1 MVFFYLTSRLSLLY
15 YYLSKRQIN
24 NNREKRK
31 IMANALDA
39 VLAQYEQNTSKSN
52 NGRQSISQEDR
63 LKRYFTTYLPKGTS
77 SGQKRVRI
85 LPTPD
90 GSSPF
95 KEVWYHEVQIDGK
108 WTKLYDPGK
117 NDGERSPLTEVYEE
131 LISTGKESD
140 KDLARQYRPRKFYI
154 VKLIDRDNEDHGP
167 KFWRFKDN
175 YKQEGI
181 LDKIIPI
188 WKAKGDVTDANEG
201 RDLMVEL
208 SKAKTPKGIEYTVV
222 QTVMYDD
229 PCPIHS
235 EKSQMDEWMTNEL
248 TWQDVYAQKPVEY
261 LEAIARG
268 ETPVW
273 SSDLKKYVYGDDS
286 SEVVL
291 GGSNESTKTEETTD
305 PQSKMGVDTDLPF

>member
-1 MVFFYLTSRLSLLY
+1 
-15 YYLSKRQIN
+15 
-24 NNREKRK
+24 
-31 IMANALDA
+31 MANALDA

-52 NGRQSISQEDR
+52 TGKQSISQEDR

-229 PCPIHS
+229 PCAIHTD
-235 EKSQMDEWMTNEL
+235 ESQMKEWMTDEL

-261 LEAIARG
+261 LEAISRG
-268 ETPVW
+268 DTPVW

>member
-1 MVFFYLTSRLSLLY
+1 
-15 YYLSKRQIN
+15 
-24 NNREKRK
+24 
-31 IMANALDA
+31 MANALDA
-39 VLAQYEQNTSKSN
+39 VLAQYEKNTTKNASGN
-52 NGRQSISQEDR
+52 QSMSQEDR
-63 LKRYFTTYLPKGTS
+63 LKRYFTTYLPKGTK

-85 LPTPD
+85 LPTSD

-140 KDLARQYRPRKFYI
+140 KELARQYRPRKFYI
-154 VKLIDRDNEDHGP
+154 VKLIDRENEDHGP

-188 WKAKGDVTDANEG
+188 WKAKGDITDANEG
-201 RDLMVEL
+201 RDLIIEL

-229 PCPIHS
+229 PCSIS
-235 EKSQMDEWMTNEL
+235 EDAEQQKEWVEDEL

-273 SSDLKKYVYGDDS
+273 DSELKKYVYG
-286 SEVVL
+286 EEEEMTI
-291 GGSNESTKTEETTD
+291 GGSTNKKEKAEDFSD
-305 PQSKMGVDTDLPF
+305 PQDDYDVDDDLPF

>member
-1 MVFFYLTSRLSLLY
+1 
-15 YYLSKRQIN
+15 
-24 NNREKRK
+24 
-31 IMANALDA
+31 MANALDA
-39 VLAQYEQNTSKSN
+39 VLAQYEKNTSKN
-52 NGRQSISQEDR
+52 NSGNQSMSQEDR
-63 LKRYFTTYLPKGTS
+63 LKRYFTTYLAKGEK
-77 SGQKRVRI
+77 SGQKSVRI

-90 GSSPF
+90 GSSPI
-95 KEVWYHEVQIDGK
+95 KEVQYHEVQVDGK

-131 LISTGKESD
+131 LMSTGKESD
-140 KDLARQYRPRKFYI
+140 KELARQYRPRKFYI
-154 VKLIDRDNEDHGP
+154 VKLIDRDHEEHGP

-201 RDLMVEL
+201 RDLIIEL

-229 PCPIHS
+229 PCPIH
-235 EKSQMDEWMTNEL
+235 EDASQMKEWVEDEL
-248 TWQDVYAQKPVEY
+248 TWADVYSQKPVEY

-273 SSDLKKYVYGDDS
+273 DSELKKYVYGEE
-286 SEVVL
+286 SEMSI
-291 GGSNESTKTEETTD
+291 GGSKASVNEDEED
-305 PQSKMGVDTDLPF
+305 PQVDMEVDDDLPF

>member
-1 MVFFYLTSRLSLLY
+1 
-15 YYLSKRQIN
+15 
-24 NNREKRK
+24 
-31 IMANALDA
+31 MANALDA
-39 VLAQYEQNTSKSN
+39 VLAQYEKNTAKT
-52 NGRQSISQEDR
+52 NGGNQSISQEDR
-63 LKRYFTTYLPKGTS
+63 LKRYFTTYLPKGTKG
-77 SGQKRVRI
+77 GQKTVRI
-85 LPTPD
+85 LPTSD

-95 KEVWYHEVQIDGK
+95 KEVWYHEIQIDGK

-131 LISTGKESD
+131 LTSTGKESD

-154 VKLIDRDNEDHGP
+154 VKLVDRDNEDHGP

-188 WKAKGDVTDANEG
+188 WKAKGDITDANEG
-201 RDLMVEL
+201 RDLIIEL

-229 PCPIHS
+229 PCTIHKD
-235 EKSQMDEWMTNEL
+235 EAQMKEWVEDEL
-248 TWQDVYAQKPVEY
+248 SWQDVYAQKPVEY

-273 SSDLKKYVYGDDS
+273 SSELKKYVYGDDTELS
-286 SEVVL
+286 L
-291 GGSNESTKTEETTD
+291 GGASNTGKVEESTD

>member
-1 MVFFYLTSRLSLLY
+1 
-15 YYLSKRQIN
+15 
-24 NNREKRK
+24 
-31 IMANALDA
+31 MANALDA
-39 VLAQYEQNTSKSN
+39 VLAQYEKNTTKNASGN
-52 NGRQSISQEDR
+52 QSMSQEDR
-63 LKRYFTTYLPKGTS
+63 LKRYFTTYLPKGTK

-85 LPTPD
+85 LPTSD

-95 KEVWYHEVQIDGK
+95 KEVWYHEVQVDGK

-140 KDLARQYRPRKFYI
+140 KELARQYRPRKFYI
-154 VKLIDRDNEDHGP
+154 VKLIDRENEDHGP

-188 WKAKGDVTDANEG
+188 WKAKGDITDANEG
-201 RDLMVEL
+201 RDLIIEL
-208 SKAKTPKGIEYTVV
+208 AKAKTPKGIEYTVV

-229 PCPIHS
+229 PCSIS
-235 EKSQMDEWMTNEL
+235 EDAEQQKEWVEDEL

-273 SSDLKKYVYGDDS
+273 DSELKKYVYG
-286 SEVVL
+286 EEEEMTI
-291 GGSNESTKTEETTD
+291 GGSTNKKENAEDVSD
-305 PQSKMGVDTDLPF
+305 PQDDYDVDDDLPF

>member
-1 MVFFYLTSRLSLLY
+1 MT
-15 YYLSKRQIN
+15 
-24 NNREKRK
+24 
-31 IMANALDA
+31 NALDA
-39 VLAQYEQNTSKSN
+39 VLAQYEKNTAKTN
-52 NGRQSISQEDR
+52 NGNQSISQEDR
-63 LKRYFTTYLPKGTS
+63 LKRYFTTYLPKGTK
-77 SGQKRVRI
+77 SGQKKVRI
-85 LPTPD
+85 LPTAD

-131 LISTGKESD
+131 LMSTGKDSD
-140 KDLARQYRPRKFYI
+140 KELARQYRPRKFYI
-154 VKLIDRDNEDHGP
+154 VKLVDRDNEDHGP

-188 WKAKGDVTDANEG
+188 WKAKGDITDSNEG
-201 RDLMVEL
+201 RDLIIEL

-229 PCPIHS
+229 PCVIHEDS
-235 EKSQMDEWMTNEL
+235 TQMKEWMEDEL

-273 SSDLKKYVYGDDS
+273 DTELKKYVYGDE
-286 SEVVL
+286 SEVTL
-291 GGSNESTKTEETTD
+291 GGSVTEKVEETKD
-305 PQSKMGVDTDLPF
+305 PQSSMGVDTDLPF

>member
-1 MVFFYLTSRLSLLY
+1 
-15 YYLSKRQIN
+15 
-24 NNREKRK
+24 
-31 IMANALDA
+31 MANALDA
-39 VLAQYEQNTSKSN
+39 VLAQYEQNTSKTN
-52 NGRQSISQEDR
+52 TGKQSISQEDR
-63 LKRYFTTYLPKGTS
+63 LKRYFTTYLPKGTK

-95 KEVWYHEVQIDGK
+95 KEVWYHEVQVDGK

-154 VKLIDRDNEDHGP
+154 VKLIDRENEDHGP

-188 WKAKGDVTDANEG
+188 WKAKGDITNADEG

-229 PCPIHS
+229 PCVIH
-235 EKSQMDEWMTNEL
+235 EDKAQMKEWMTDGS

-273 SSDLKKYVYGDDS
+273 NTDLKKYVYGDDS

-291 GGSNESTKTEETTD
+291 GGSNEPTKTEETID
-305 PQSKMGVDTDLPF
+305 PQSSESVDTNLPF

>member
-1 MVFFYLTSRLSLLY
+1 
-15 YYLSKRQIN
+15 
-24 NNREKRK
+24 
-31 IMANALDA
+31 MAKNALDA
-39 VLAQYEQNTSKSN
+39 VLSQYEKNTANTNTGS
-52 NGRQSISQEDR
+52 QSISQEDR
-63 LKRYFTTYLPKGTS
+63 LKRYFTTYLPKGTK
-77 SGQKRVRI
+77 SGQKIVRI

-95 KEVWYHEVQIDGK
+95 KEVWYHEVQVDGK

-131 LISTGKESD
+131 LISTGKDSD
-140 KDLARQYRPRKFYI
+140 KELARQYRPRKFYI
-154 VKLIDRDNEDHGP
+154 VKLIDRDHEDHGP

-188 WKAKGDVTDANEG
+188 WKAKGDVTDASEG
-201 RDLMVEL
+201 RDLIIEL

-229 PCPIHS
+229 PGTIH
-235 EKSQMDEWMTNEL
+235 EDESQMKEWMENDS
-248 TWQDVYAQKPVEY
+248 TWNDVYAQKPTEY
-261 LEAIARG
+261 LDAIARG

-273 SSDLKKYVYGDDS
+273 NSDLKKFVYGDDS
-286 SEVVL
+286 SQTTL
-291 GGSNESTKTEETTD
+291 GGSKDSGKSEESTD
-305 PQSKMGVDTDLPF
+305 GQSEQKADDNLPF

>member
-1 MVFFYLTSRLSLLY
+1 
-15 YYLSKRQIN
+15 
-24 NNREKRK
+24 
-31 IMANALDA
+31 MANALDA
-39 VLAQYEQNTSKSN
+39 VLAQYEKNTAKTN
-52 NGRQSISQEDR
+52 NGNQSMSQEDR
-63 LKRYFTTYLPKGTS
+63 LKRYFTTYLPKGTK

-131 LISTGKESD
+131 LMSTGKESD
-140 KDLARQYRPRKFYI
+140 KELARQYRPRKFYI

-201 RDLMVEL
+201 RDLIIEL

-229 PCPIHS
+229 PCAIHEDS
-235 EKSQMDEWMTNEL
+235 DQMKEWMEDEL

-273 SSDLKKYVYGDDS
+273 DSELKKYVYGEE
-286 SEVVL
+286 SEMSI
-291 GGSNESTKTEETTD
+291 GGSSNTVSEETVD
-305 PQSKMGVDTDLPF
+305 PQSAMEVDDDLPF

>member
-1 MVFFYLTSRLSLLY
+1 
-15 YYLSKRQIN
+15 
-24 NNREKRK
+24 
-31 IMANALDA
+31 MANALDA
-39 VLAQYEQNTSKSN
+39 VLAQYEKNTTKNSGGN
-52 NGRQSISQEDR
+52 QSMSQEDR
-63 LKRYFTTYLPKGTS
+63 LKRYFTTYLPKGTK

-85 LPTPD
+85 LPTSD

-131 LISTGKESD
+131 LMSTGKESD

-154 VKLIDRDNEDHGP
+154 VKLIDRENEDHGP

-201 RDLMVEL
+201 RDLIIEL
-208 SKAKTPKGIEYTVV
+208 AKAKTPKGIEYTVV

-229 PCPIHS
+229 PCAIHEDS
-235 EKSQMDEWMTNEL
+235 GQMKEWVEDEL

-261 LEAIARG
+261 LEAISRG

-273 SSDLKKYVYGDDS
+273 DSELKKYVYGEE
-286 SEVVL
+286 SEMSI
-291 GGSNESTKTEETTD
+291 GGSSSTTEDTVD
-305 PQSKMGVDTDLPF
+305 PQDTAEVDDNLPF

>member
-1 MVFFYLTSRLSLLY
+1 
-15 YYLSKRQIN
+15 
-24 NNREKRK
+24 
-31 IMANALDA
+31 MANALDA

-52 NGRQSISQEDR
+52 TGKQSISQEDR

-229 PCPIHS
+229 PCAIHTD
-235 EKSQMDEWMTNEL
+235 ESQMKEWMTNEL

-261 LEAIARG
+261 LEAISRG

>member
-1 MVFFYLTSRLSLLY
+1 
-15 YYLSKRQIN
+15 
-24 NNREKRK
+24 
-31 IMANALDA
+31 MANALDA
-39 VLAQYEQNTSKSN
+39 VLAQYEKNTAKTN
-52 NGRQSISQEDR
+52 NGNQSMSQEDR
-63 LKRYFTTYLPKGTS
+63 LKRYFTTYLPKGTK

-85 LPTPD
+85 LPTSD

-131 LISTGKESD
+131 LMSTGKESD
-140 KDLARQYRPRKFYI
+140 KELARQYRPRKFYI
-154 VKLIDRDNEDHGP
+154 VKLVDRDNEDHGP

-188 WKAKGDVTDANEG
+188 WKAKGDITDANEG
-201 RDLMVEL
+201 RDLIIEL

-229 PCPIHS
+229 PCAIHEDS
-235 EKSQMDEWMTNEL
+235 DQMKEWMEDEL

-273 SSDLKKYVYGDDS
+273 DSELKKYVYGEE
-286 SEVVL
+286 SEMSI
-291 GGSNESTKTEETTD
+291 GGSTNTVSEETVD
-305 PQSKMGVDTDLPF
+305 PQSEMEVDDDLPF

>member
-1 MVFFYLTSRLSLLY
+1 
-15 YYLSKRQIN
+15 
-24 NNREKRK
+24 
-31 IMANALDA
+31 MANALDA

-52 NGRQSISQEDR
+52 TGKQSISQEDR

-229 PCPIHS
+229 PCVIHTD
-235 EKSQMDEWMTNEL
+235 ESQMKEWMTNEL

-261 LEAIARG
+261 LEAISRG
-268 ETPVW
+268 DTPVW
-273 SSDLKKYVYGDDS
+273 NSDLKKYVYGDDS

>member
-1 MVFFYLTSRLSLLY
+1 
-15 YYLSKRQIN
+15 
-24 NNREKRK
+24 
-31 IMANALDA
+31 MANALDA
-39 VLAQYEQNTSKSN
+39 VLAQYEKNTTKNSGGN
-52 NGRQSISQEDR
+52 QSMSQEDR
-63 LKRYFTTYLPKGTS
+63 LKRYFTTYLPKGTK

-85 LPTPD
+85 LPTSD

-131 LISTGKESD
+131 LMSTGKESD

-154 VKLIDRDNEDHGP
+154 VKLIDRENEDHGP

-201 RDLMVEL
+201 RDLIIEL
-208 SKAKTPKGIEYTVV
+208 AKAKTPKGIEYTVV

-229 PCPIHS
+229 PCTIH
-235 EKSQMDEWMTNEL
+235 EDAGQMKEWVEDEL

-273 SSDLKKYVYGDDS
+273 DSELKKYVYGEE
-286 SEVVL
+286 SEMSI
-291 GGSNESTKTEETTD
+291 GGSSSTTEDTVD
-305 PQSKMGVDTDLPF
+305 PQDTAEVDDNLPF

>member
-1 MVFFYLTSRLSLLY
+1 
-15 YYLSKRQIN
+15 
-24 NNREKRK
+24 
-31 IMANALDA
+31 MANALDA

-52 NGRQSISQEDR
+52 TGKQSISQEDR

-229 PCPIHS
+229 PCAIHTD
-235 EKSQMDEWMTNEL
+235 ESQMKEWMTDEL

-261 LEAIARG
+261 LEAISRG
-268 ETPVW
+268 DTPVW
-273 SSDLKKYVYGDDS
+273 NSDLKKYVYGDDS

-291 GGSNESTKTEETTD
+291 GGSNQSTKTEESDD
-305 PQSKMGVDTDLPF
+305 PQSSESVDTNLPF